1 MISTSYKIVLFF
13 TDFFNKM
20 NYEFINSL
28 LLCYLGE
35 KFREIAQK
43 VFKNQNLKTAS
54 TTSSITPRKILCF
67 SSFPLALRLRMMKKM
82 ILGPFSKFYMF
93 RAKFY
98 CIKED
103 DIDCNLEWLL
113 TKKGQSFLFGDSSTK
128 NNWTFGQKTSNMVGE
143 VRGDFSMDPLAHVSN
158 YYR

>member
-1 MISTSYKIVLFF
+1 MPDVQFHGFFKTKFMNLMFLLFR
-13 TDFFNKM
+13 KK
-20 NYEFINSL
+20 S
-28 LLCYLGE
+28 
-35 KFREIAQK
+35 REIT
-43 VFKNQNLKTAS
+43 L
-54 TTSSITPRKILCF
+54 
-67 SSFPLALRLRMMKKM
+67 SSFLLALRLRMMKKM

-103 DIDCNLEWLL
+103 DIDSNLEWLL

-143 VRGDFSMDPLAHVSN
+143 VRGDFSMDPLAYISN

>member
-1 MISTSYKIVLFF
+1 MNLMFLLFR
-13 TDFFNKM
+13 KK
-20 NYEFINSL
+20 S
-28 LLCYLGE
+28 
-35 KFREIAQK
+35 REIT
-43 VFKNQNLKTAS
+43 L
-54 TTSSITPRKILCF
+54 
-67 SSFPLALRLRMMKKM
+67 SSFLLALRLRMMKKM

-158 YYR
+158 YYRYKNNNLP